1 MKKLTLQ
8 MLAKMAGVGV
18 ATVDRV
24 LNDRGGVSPEM
35 MRRVLNAAR
44 EADLKRYL
52 PEEHKQPWQIE
63 AFLSSNPSSFFQR
76 LNNDLSAVASH
87 LGYQSLTLH
96 RTFIPE
102 SQPEILAQ
110 RIIAS
115 SEKRDGLIVF
125 GHDHPLI
132 HDALAHCHAR
142 GIPVVTFVTDI
153 PDARRLCHVGINQ
166 YQAGR
171 TAGLLMSKTINTTGD
186 VIMVSGRIDYRAH
199 CQRIEGFR
207 SAMATHA
214 PQVKLREALA
224 GLDQRDTIR
233 SLLDSTLSMS
243 SDVAGVYNT
252 GVGNTEVRDILQKH
266 HRLCVCAFI
275 THELYSITKAMLQEG
290 SVDFTLDQNVHQHA
304 RLSIELLLSH
314 LETGYQP
321 ALYDDG
327 KVDLKIVT
335 CENLE

>member
-24 LNDRGGVSPEM
+24 LNDRGGVSPETV
-35 MRRVLNAAR
+35 RKVLHAAR
-44 EADLKRYL
+44 QAGLKRYL

-76 LNNDLSAVASH
+76 LNNDLSAVANH
-87 LGYQSLTLH
+87 LGYQRLTLH

-125 GHDHPLI
+125 GHDYPMI
-132 HDALAHCHAR
+132 HDALAHCHAN

-153 PDARRLCHVGINQ
+153 PDAQRLCHVGINQ

-199 CQRIEGFR
+199 RQRIEGFR
-207 SAMATHA
+207 DAMAAHA

-224 GLDQRDTIR
+224 GQDQRDTIR
-233 SLLDSTLSMS
+233 SLLDSTLSLS
-243 SDVAGVYNT
+243 NDVAGVYNT

-266 HRLCVCAFI
+266 QRLGVCAFI
-275 THELYSITKAMLQEG
+275 THELYSITKAMLQEDA
-290 SVDFTLDQNVHQHA
+290 VDFTLDQNAHQHA

-321 ALYDDG
+321 GLYEDG

-335 CENLE
+335 CENLG